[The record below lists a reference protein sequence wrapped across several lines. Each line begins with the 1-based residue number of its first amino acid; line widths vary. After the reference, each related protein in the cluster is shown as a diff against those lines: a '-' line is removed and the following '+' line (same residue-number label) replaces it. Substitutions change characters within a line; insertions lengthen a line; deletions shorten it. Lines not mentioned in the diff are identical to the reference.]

1 MNLQSKNVFVTG
13 GAGFIGSTLAR
24 ELVKEKANVVIYD
37 NFLSGDLSHLTEIQD
52 SVKIIEGDI
61 IDPNLVEILRENEIE
76 FVFNLAAEPYIP
88 HCYDRPEKFF
98 EVNANGTLNILL
110 ACKKVGIKRMLQ
122 YSTSEVYGGA
132 RYVPMDENHHTNP
145 LSTYAVSKLA
155 ADRLCFTFYHE
166 QNVPVVILRQF
177 NTYGPRETQPY
188 IIPELIT
195 QLSTTNKLKL
205 GNINARRDFT
215 YVEDA
220 AKGAISLIKC
230 DKAEGEVINLGSGE
244 DNSIEELA
252 ILIAELMEQDNVE
265 ISVENERLRPL
276 DVERLQCNYFKAHK
290 YVGYNPIINL
300 RDGLKRTIDWFKQNN
315 HKWIWETK
323 IKPEDQIWKGS

>member
-13 GAGFIGSTLAR
+13 GAGFIGSALAR

-61 IDPNLVEILRENEIE
+61 IDPNLAQILRENEIE

-110 ACKKVGIKRMLQ
+110 ACKKAGIKRMLQ

-252 ILIAELMEQDNVE
+252 ILIAELMEQDTVE

-290 YVGYNPIINL
+290 YVGYSPTVNL